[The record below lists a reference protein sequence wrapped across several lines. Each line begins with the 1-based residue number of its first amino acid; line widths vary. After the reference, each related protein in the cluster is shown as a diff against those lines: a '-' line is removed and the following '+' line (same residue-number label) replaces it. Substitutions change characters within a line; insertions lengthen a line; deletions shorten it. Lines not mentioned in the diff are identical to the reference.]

1 MNEQDII
8 KRIEEE
14 TKDLPIPES
23 ISPSNMEKMLNEK
36 MREQDAQR
44 EGGAENIHHFKTPM
58 PFKKRL
64 GLAMAACFGVIIIG
78 SGAMTLIKNN
88 TDNYSAPGDSAM
100 TKEAESVYEESAG
113 ESYDEESVADDSSYK
128 DDAASDEITAGDS
141 TQISDYDDSEETEN
155 VKNNLASSGT
165 ISNPGSYE
173 EYYDAMY
180 YSYMDSSKKSIYDKG
195 YGSDITEAAIAEE
208 NAEYVE
214 SEDYEEAAS
223 DDVSFSDNAA
233 STSTASESAASESA
247 SASKSAGITSNAD
260 SSTATGATR
269 NKEFS
274 STNTQEKNVD
284 EGDIVKTDGNYI
296 YTANRADYYM
306 TGSDSPSITITKA
319 ANGKLGKVATI
330 PLFDDIN
337 TEYDKN
343 CYLNEFY
350 IHNNHLVVLYDM
362 SSQIKGNNYALN
374 YVSKTIIDVYDI
386 SDKRNVKKVSSQ
398 SQSGT
403 FESSRISDG
412 FLYTVSRFD
421 VNNNIYGNYKNG
433 KEKYAD
439 YIPAINDET
448 IACKDI
454 YYSRR
459 LEAMNTYVVTTLN
472 LKRPTSFSDAKSIS
486 CSGSEMYVSDNAIY
500 LYGTIL
506 GEIQRTEILKI
517 DYNKGKMHVGNRT
530 VIAGYLYDSFALSE
544 YNGYLRIVATIPAN
558 NFVLYNSDVW
568 TDSKKSGFSFN
579 INEDINA
586 VYVLDKDMNM
596 TGRITGLAPGEQIYS
611 ARFFGNIGYFVTYRN
626 TDPLFSVDFSDP
638 KDPKIL
644 GQLKIPGFSNYLH
657 FYGNDILLGIGEDR
671 DPYTQELYGLK
682 LSMFDIKN
690 PANVA
695 EEDKY
700 TLRNVYYSSA
710 QYNHKSIMIDP
721 EKNIFGFCYEM
732 EDYTEYDNYAFAYYY
747 STFTYDKKKGF
758 TETARY
764 KIDYGYMYDLED
776 VRGIFIDD
784 YFYLVCPNEISSY
797 KLSSNEMIDRVILN

>member
-14 TKDLPIPES
+14 TKDLPIPDS

-44 EGGAENIHHFKTPM
+44 EGGAENIQHFKTPM

-88 TDNYSAPGDSAM
+88 TDNYSAPSDSAM

-128 DDAASDEITAGDS
+128 DDSSNDGLTAGS
-141 TQISDYDDSEETEN
+141 IIAKTDYDDKEETEN
-155 VKNNLASSGT
+155 VKNNLAASGT
-165 ISNPGSYE
+165 ISNPESYE

-180 YSYMDSSKKSIYDKG
+180 NSYMDSSKNDRYKNDYVTDS
-195 YGSDITEAAIAEE
+195 TEAAIAE
-208 NAEYVE
+208 E

-233 STSTASESAASESA
+233 STSAASESAASESA
-247 SASKSAGITSNAD
+247 ASFDSSTKTAGITSNAD
-260 SSTATGATR
+260 SSKATDDTTR
-269 NKEFS
+269 DKEFS

-306 TGSDSPSITITKA
+306 SDSDSPSITITKA
-319 ANGKLGKVATI
+319 TNGKLGKVATI
-330 PLFDDIN
+330 PLFEDIN

-350 IHNNHLVVLYDM
+350 IHDNYLVVLYGL
-362 SSQIKGNNYALN
+362 SSQLKGNNYALN

-386 SDKRNVKKVSSQ
+386 SDKKNVKKVSSQ

-421 VNNNIYGNYKNG
+421 VNNNVYGNYKNG

-459 LEAMNTYVVTTLN
+459 PEAMNTYVVTTLN

-558 NFVLYNSDVW
+558 NFALYNSDVW

-682 LSMFDIKN
+682 LSMFDIKD
-690 PANVA
+690 PANVT

-710 QYNHKSIMIDP
+710 QYNHKAIMIDP

-732 EDYTEYDNYAFAYYY
+732 EDFNEYNDYTYSYCY
-747 STFTYDKKKGF
+747 STFSYDKKNGF

-764 KIDYGYMYDLED
+764 KIDYDYMYDLED

-784 YFYLVCPNEISSY
+784 YFYLVCPNEITSY